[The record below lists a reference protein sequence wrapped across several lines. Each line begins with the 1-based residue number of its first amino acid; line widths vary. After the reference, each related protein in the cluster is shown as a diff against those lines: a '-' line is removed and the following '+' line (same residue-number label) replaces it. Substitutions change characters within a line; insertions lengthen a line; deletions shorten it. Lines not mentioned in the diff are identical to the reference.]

1 MTDIKPDMR
10 VDCLGLYC
18 PEPIYRTRRALD
30 ELEKGQVLEVKAD
43 DPAAEPDIRNLVNR
57 LGYEIISVERE
68 GDTVTIL
75 IRK

>member
-1 MTDIKPDMR
+1 MTDTKPDIR

-30 ELEKGQVLEVKAD
+30 ELEKGEILEVKAD

>member
-1 MTDIKPDMR
+1 MR

>member
-1 MTDIKPDMR
+1 MS

-30 ELEKGQVLEVKAD
+30 ELEKGEILEVKAD

>member
-1 MTDIKPDMR
+1 MTEFKLDMS

-30 ELEKGQVLEVKAD
+30 ELEKGEILEVKAD